1 MEEYNFRNTRRIC
14 GGGPAEKMHR
24 MPDFTDHPDDID
36 DPWYT
41 GDFESAWRDILAG
54 CQTLLTRLEQE

>member
-1 MEEYNFRNTRRIC
+1 
-14 GGGPAEKMHR
+14 MHR
-24 MPDFTDHPDDID
+24 MLDFTDHPDDID